1 MNKVDKF
8 FAKYES
14 IGNKIVSFVFVLG
27 IIFMIIVVISIFMQE
42 CSI

>member
-14 IGNKIVSFVFVLG
+14 IGNKIASFVFVFG
-27 IIFMIIVVISIFMQE
+27 IILIIIVVISIFVQE